1 MTATTAYAARRSAR
15 RMKTVPHP
23 LSRRR
28 LATPRSSAW
37 TRQTLLS
44 AKVLTARLISAAIL
58 CCLAA
63 GSSAPVD
70 SKTRRTRGRSR
81 ALGCLRCARTTSAAT
96 LKCTATCSCAPV
108 DSRTRQARRGST
120 APGCLRCARALSA
133 ATLKCTATCSCVPVD
148 SRTRQAR
155 RGSTAPGCLRCA
167 RALSA
172 ATLKC
177 TATCSCAP
185 VDSRTRQARRGST
198 APGCL
203 LFAPLRFVANPYA
216 VASAVPPATSQTH
229 RQPISRVQE
238 VCAPTTSAALQP
250 ASSTRV
256 RLGCCGR
263 QQLRIQSHAPE
274 PSARSLAATSRARGT
289 PALAPRMC

>member
-63 GSSAPVD
+63 GSSAPLD

-81 ALGCLRCARTTSAAT
+81 ALGCLRCARTT
-96 LKCTATCSCAPV
+96 
-108 DSRTRQARRGST
+108 
-120 APGCLRCARALSA
+120 
-133 ATLKCTATCSCVPVD
+133 
-148 SRTRQAR
+148 
-155 RGSTAPGCLRCA
+155 
-167 RALSA
+167 SA